1 MPGRTPMAKWLIPT
15 LSEVVQQSLPTPFTL
30 DLNATLARARQR
42 AEWAWS
48 GAIASLGQL
57 LQLYPTEADVQTTDS
72 TGVILCGPLPLFTD
86 PDVLRPFTNWIFIPD
101 VLASYWHTPPQ
112 LLPGSRESGDF
123 SPMPFLPL
131 LPEDPLALEQFCLV
145 LTSDFGLVLVI
156 GDDRYGLP
164 HFQFSF
170 QGQILSQCCQVLIH
184 RLDLTGCSQ
193 REEVQNSLDRF
204 PLRDPNFQVVS
215 EWMRLLLDRVEFP
228 LQGKEEPLEP
238 PTLSYPGDSISA
250 DRSANVSLEEEN
262 PVASM
267 ADLHT
272 GGRIGGDIKLLQAL
286 AHEIRTPLATIRTLT
301 RLLLKR
307 QDLSPMVL
315 QRLHSID
322 QECTEQIDR
331 FGLIFRAA
339 ELESSVRD
347 NVELTPT
354 SLSAVFADNLP
365 RWQTQAQ
372 RRRLHLRVNVPEQ
385 LPTVLSDGDMLN
397 QVLTSLLDRFIR
409 HLPPHSEIEMQVFV
423 AGNQLK
429 LQLQS
434 LLPPLDPHTPL
445 GPSLADDVAADW
457 RVPSFSEQF
466 EALGNLLLLQ
476 PETGRLSLNL
486 EVTKNLFQAI
496 GGKLLIREKVDH
508 GEVMT
513 VFLPLHPV

>member
-1 MPGRTPMAKWLIPT
+1 MLDASMAKWIIPT
-15 LSEVVQQSLPTPFTL
+15 LSEILQQHLSSSFA
-30 DLNATLARARQR
+30 LNLSATLAMARQR

-57 LQLYPTEADVQTTDS
+57 LQLQPAETDAPPS
-72 TGVILCGPLPLFTD
+72 SQGVILCGPLPLFTD
-86 PDVLRPFTNWIFIPD
+86 PDLLRPFSNWIFIPD
-101 VLASYWHTPPQ
+101 LLANYWHNPPQ
-112 LLPGSRESGDF
+112 LLPGSQEDGAF

-145 LTSDFGLVLVI
+145 LTPAFGLVLVI

-170 QGQILSQCCQVLIH
+170 NAEILSQCCQVLLH
-184 RLDLTGCSQ
+184 RIDLTGSAQ
-193 REEVQNSLDRF
+193 RDKLNETLQRF
-204 PLRDPNFQVVS
+204 PLQDPDFRIVS
-215 EWMRLLLDRVEFP
+215 EWTRLFLDRIHYPESGTGERGRGSERAPGVTESVAEVPPDALPPVSSFSAP
-228 LQGKEEPLEP
+228 L
-238 PTLSYPGDSISA
+238 
-250 DRSANVSLEEEN
+250 DRAE
-262 PVASM
+262 
-267 ADLHT
+267 
-272 GGRIGGDIKLLQAL
+272 GGTRESTRSDVKLLQAL

-307 QDLSPMVL
+307 QDLPAPVV
-315 QRLHSID
+315 QRLQSID

-347 NVELTPT
+347 NLELAPT
-354 SLSAVFADNLP
+354 ALGLVFTDNLP
-365 RWQTQAQ
+365 RWQHQAQ
-372 RRRLHLRVNVPEQ
+372 RRCLHLRVSLPER
-385 LPTVLSDGDMLN
+385 LPTVLSDADMLN

-409 HLPPHSEIEMQVFV
+409 HLPLHSEIEMQVSV

-434 LLPPLDPHTPL
+434 ILPPLDPHSPPCLT
-445 GPSLADDVAADW
+445 LADDVAEDW
-457 RVPSFSEQF
+457 REPSFSEQF

-513 VFLPLHPV
+513 VFLPLERL